1 MNQHLIGS
9 ELFQKWILAIKSTRT
24 SDDEQNVK
32 LFQSTETNLF
42 GF

>member
-24 SDDEQNVK
+24 SDEQNIK